1 MKTPL
6 ISLLL
11 LFTILMQAQKP
22 SEFFPDPKGK
32 ILVVGS
38 FHFAYPNLD
47 AIKTQKSDQ
56 LDVLSPETS
65 KEVTELVEYIK
76 KFKPTKIAIEAFP
89 SWQANEKLKKYSEGS
104 YRQERDERYQLAMRI
119 ANDLKITELFSVDA
133 ESVLDDLSQ
142 RFGKKDSLYFI
153 NLSRD
158 YDFKSDDKYLNYYKD
173 FYQASGGTKSSSNK
187 SILEN
192 FKYSNSPEYHQY
204 EYGSYLTGDFKL
216 REYDGADMLAML
228 WYSRNLRIFRNIQR
242 IPQTAD
248 DRILVIIG
256 NGHASVLRQLIT
268 TSPEYDFVEFSS
280 LTKK

>member
-22 SEFFPDPKGK
+22 SEFFPDPKAK

-89 SWQANEKLKKYSEGS
+89 NWQANEKLKKYSEGS

-158 YDFKSDDKYLNYYKD
+158 YDFKSDDKYLNYYNN

-192 FKYSNSPEYHQY
+192 LKYSNSPEYHQY